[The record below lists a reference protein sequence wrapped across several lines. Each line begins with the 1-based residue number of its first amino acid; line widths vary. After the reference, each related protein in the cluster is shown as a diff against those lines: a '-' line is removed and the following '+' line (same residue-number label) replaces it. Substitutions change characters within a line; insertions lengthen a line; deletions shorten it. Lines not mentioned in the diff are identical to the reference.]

1 MRFVIF
7 AVFLCSLWFIQYA
20 YGDENSSYKD
30 TTTSPPGLPGHWKEE
45 QSSDSDSNSEI
56 SRLKVLVE
64 NQQKKIAL
72 LESKVDL
79 LETELQKQKQK
90 SKTK

>member
-1 MRFVIF
+1 MRFIIF

-20 YGDENSSYKD
+20 YGDENSLYTRSN
-30 TTTSPPGLPGHWKEE
+30 PPTGIPGHWKEE
-45 QSSDSDSNSEI
+45 QSSDSNSEI
-56 SRLKVLVE
+56 SSLKVLVE